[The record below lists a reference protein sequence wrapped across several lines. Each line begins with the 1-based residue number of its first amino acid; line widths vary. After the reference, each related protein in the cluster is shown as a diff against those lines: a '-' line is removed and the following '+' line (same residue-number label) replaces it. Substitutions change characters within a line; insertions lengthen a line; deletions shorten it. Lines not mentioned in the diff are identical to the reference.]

1 MSSTAITAAESKQL
15 QTAINREHEFVRQ
28 SAKDMVQHALN
39 CGNLLMQAKE
49 RVPHGGWAAWVD
61 ANFKGSEW
69 VARKYMQ
76 LAREEQAN
84 RGRVTDMDSI
94 RAALRSI
101 ASPRQQSSEPAS
113 PKLDP
118 ASDAGKMLGGAR
130 ALARAGDE
138 NFGEERAID
147 AVVDADV
154 VELPPTGV
162 EERKWNNALRRVDDV
177 RRYMSEAVRAEL
189 TSDATAAA
197 LQEASTAARQIAI
210 DLEQMSAAARRRAA

>member
-1 MSSTAITAAESKQL
+1 MSTDITRIESKQL
-15 QTAINREHEFVRQ
+15 QTAINREHDAVRQ
-28 SAKDMVQHALN
+28 SASNMLEHALA
-39 CGNLLMQAKE
+39 CGNLLLEAKS
-49 RVPHGGWAAWVD
+49 RVPHGGWAVWIE
-61 ANFKGSEW
+61 ANFKGSDW
-69 VARKYMQ
+69 TARKYMQ
-76 LAREEQAN
+76 LAREEKAN
-84 RGRVTDMDSI
+84 RGSI
-94 RAALRSI
+94 TEMPSIIAALRSI
-101 ASPRQQSSEPAS
+101 ASPRQQSPEDSS

-130 ALARAGDE
+130 ALARAGNE
-138 NFGEERAID
+138 NLGEERAID